1 MSTIE
6 LRHIIIDHI
15 SHIDDVTFLNALKT
29 ILESKVTEGKYN
41 LSDYQKKR
49 IDSARRQL
57 KKGQTLSNEAL
68 QKEIDLWLTIK

>member
-41 LSDYQKKR
+41 LSDYQKKL

-57 KKGQTLSNEAL
+57 KKGQTISNEAL